1 MMGICLK
8 TYGVLPLCTRT
19 VMDMSSLAAH
29 TFSFPFYIYTPLSLL
44 AEGVW
49 PVRLG
54 YVMHYFITSGAVAV
68 TSTSYYG
75 QGSGGIFL
83 DQVNCDGTESSLISC
98 SSSGVGVH
106 TCDHSRDAGVQ
117 CQGIVYYRFYDHI
130 F

>member
-1 MMGICLK
+1 MVSLHAK
-8 TYGVLPLCTRT
+8 TII
-19 VMDMSSLAAH
+19 DMSC
-29 TFSFPFYIYTPLSLL
+29 TIFI
-44 AEGVW
+44 
-49 PVRLG
+49 
-54 YVMHYFITSGAVAV
+54 ITSGAVAL
-68 TSTSYYG
+68 TSTTYFG

-117 CQGIVYYRFYDHI
+117 CQGIVHSSFCNQI